1 MRRISL
7 IIALIAAILIGG
19 FLAAPW
25 FILYAAKVRAVK
37 QYTREPFTERTLNR
51 VPESPPQHI
60 AARLDYP
67 DTVWMNG
74 TDGVC
79 RLGFPSDRFRR
90 DDDPKR
96 ANAVIHHQRYRALIF
111 PGRSAPEF
119 APVMQPFGF
128 TNLYD
133 FISDAFRATV
143 RDISPQP
150 NMEALLRHTVLL
162 DAKLMLA
169 PVGFEESCREF
180 FRDNVKGFIIGDPVR
195 SKHVFLWVFFED
207 QQQFVDLG
215 VIPEAPISMS
225 DLEALISV
233 MKVSSKR
240 PKSEKDLDAQERP
253 KELSE

>member
-60 AARLDYP
+60 AARLELSSL
-67 DTVWMNG
+67 WMNG
-74 TDGVC
+74 RMANAAWVF
-79 RLGFPSDRFRR
+79 RLIGPS

-96 ANAVIHHQRYRALIF
+96 ANAVITITISGAFFQAAA
-111 PGRSAPEF
+111 PGVCSGHE
-119 APVMQPFGF
+119 PFGF
-128 TNLYD
+128 YELMILYQTSRD
-133 FISDAFRATV
+133 RAGY
-143 RDISPQP
+143 IPQP
-150 NMEALLRHTVLL
+150 NMKRCCVIRFI

-169 PVGFEESCREF
+169 PVGLKIMPQF
-180 FRDNVKGFIIGDPVR
+180 FRDNVKGFILGDPVR
-195 SKHVFLWVFFED
+195 SKHVFVWVVFED

-215 VIPEAPISMS
+215 VIPEAPISMP